1 MELFLDTETT
11 GFSHDKDRIVDIAI
25 VDASGRVLL
34 DTLVNPNRKIPHYAS
49 DVHGITDE
57 MVKGM
62 PNIYKLMPKIKK
74 IVDGNDVIAY
84 NAPFDVGFF
93 PNKLKNAASI
103 NCAMRVF
110 AEFQGSSKPLK
121 LGVAADMVGHVWSG
135 VAHRALAD
143 TLACKSVWDATAE
156 SRKAGLLNSALKK
169 IKPPEITYPDKAGQ
183 WAADSM
189 KRFMDK
195 FLNKKMDE
203 EALLRV
209 ILSEAFLLAIE
220 TMKLDEEE
228 LAELI
233 NRSMVD
239 AKNSVKVST

>member
-1 MELFLDTETT
+1 
-11 GFSHDKDRIVDIAI
+11 
-25 VDASGRVLL
+25 
-34 DTLVNPNRKIPHYAS
+34 
-49 DVHGITDE
+49 
-57 MVKGM
+57 
-62 PNIYKLMPKIKK
+62 
-74 IVDGNDVIAY
+74 
-84 NAPFDVGFF
+84 
-93 PNKLKNAASI
+93 
-103 NCAMRVF
+103 
-110 AEFQGSSKPLK
+110 
-121 LGVAADMVGHVWSG
+121 
-135 VAHRALAD
+135 
-143 TLACKSVWDATAE
+143 
-156 SRKAGLLNSALKK
+156 
-169 IKPPEITYPDKAGQ
+169 
-183 WAADSM
+183 M